1 MTEPAVPPTIVVLG
15 SLNMDLIGI
24 TPRLAGPGE
33 TVVGERF
40 YTTPGGKG
48 GNQAVAAA
56 RMGARV
62 KMIGRVGEDVFG
74 PGLIESLRGHG
85 IDVSGVALD
94 PGHASGIAII
104 LLDAL
109 RQNHIVAIYGAN
121 MRCDDQE
128 LLAVEAALEGAD
140 ALLLQLETPCELSLK
155 AAKAA
160 KIRGVPVIWDPAPA
174 AAGFPSETYASLDFV
189 TPNQTEAHD
198 LTGIEVT
205 GISSARAAAEALLN
219 KGAPV
224 AVIKLGEAGVYYS
237 TPSGGGHISSFDVE
251 VTDTVAAGDA
261 FAGAFAVALGEG
273 KGLEE
278 ALRYGTA
285 AGALAVTRP
294 GAQEAMPSRAEVESL
309 LAR

>member
-1 MTEPAVPPTIVVLG
+1 MTKPAVPPTIVVLG
-15 SLNMDLIGI
+15 GINMDLIGI

-85 IDVSGVALD
+85 VDVSSVALD
-94 PGHASGIAII
+94 PDYASGIAVI
-104 LLDAL
+104 LLDAN

-121 MRCDDQE
+121 TRCDGQE
-128 LLAVEAALEGAD
+128 LLAVERALEGAD
-140 ALLLQLETPCELSLK
+140 ALLLQLETPYEVSLR
-155 AAKAA
+155 AARTA
-160 KIRGVPVIWDPAPA
+160 KKRGVPVIWDPAPA
-174 AAGFPSETYASLDFV
+174 TAGFPPETYAALDFV

-198 LTGIEVT
+198 LTGIKVT
-205 GISSARAAAEALLN
+205 GIPSARDAAEALLR

-237 TPSGGGHISSFDVE
+237 TPRGGGHISSFDVE
-251 VTDTVAAGDA
+251 VTDSVAAGDA

-278 ALRYGTA
+278 ALHHGTA

-294 GAQEAMPSRAEVESL
+294 GAQDAMPSRDDVESL
-309 LAR
+309 LAG